1 MVEIVKRY
9 KLGEPKDASTTLG
22 PVVSQRSAGVIRKQV
37 ADAGES
43 TLCSGAE
50 DRLKETIIEAAGA
63 KLLVPSSLFPN
74 AREGTCLVA
83 PQGMRLS
90 RVIPLLD
97 EGLKASSPRQ
107 RRSYHGHHDS
117 RDLWPSRRDHE
128 GRPTFLPPTPAM

>member
-43 TLCSGAE
+43 SGSICPS
-50 DRLKETIIEAAGA
+50 RFILNHRITEAAGA

-74 AREGTCLVA
+74 AKDGTNLVA
-83 PQGMRLS
+83 PQGKSLS
-90 RVIPLLD
+90 QIPS
-97 EGLKASSPRQ
+97 SSPK
-107 RRSYHGHHDS
+107 S
-117 RDLWPSRRDHE
+117 
-128 GRPTFLPPTPAM
+128 